1 MKTNFDKINPKKVLG
16 YLMASAL
23 VFFAG
28 SVTAQT
34 NYDVLIDSQTNT
46 FTPASLTS
54 MRTRRRRRRRRPSR
68 R

>member
-1 MKTNFDKINPKKVLG
+1 MKTNFDKKNPRKFLG

-34 NYDVLIDSQTNT
+34 NHDVLIDSQTNT
-46 FTPASLTS
+46 FSPAH
-54 MRTRRRRRRRRPSR
+54 
-68 R
+68 